1 MSELNEDSRVQ
12 QLNRI
17 EMPSTTVIGLNE
29 DSRVHQ
35 LDRVEMP
42 STTVIGNPQADS
54 ADVAVCR
61 FLYQI
66 TPNS

>member
-42 STTVIGNPQADS
+42 STTVIGNPQAD
-54 ADVAVCR
+54 
-61 FLYQI
+61 
-66 TPNS
+66 